1 MVFING
7 KKPESFLPSYA
18 RRLVSLIMIT
28 LRKLSCLTA
37 FEELI
42 KMIKVNLDL
51 LFDLDHFDEL
61 LKCSQTA

>member
-7 KKPESFLPSYA
+7 KKPKPFLPSYA
-18 RRLVSLIMIT
+18 RRLVSLIIIT

-37 FEELI
+37 FEEPI
-42 KMIKVNLDL
+42 KMIKVNLDI

-61 LKCSQTA
+61 LKCCQAA